1 MQRKVSET
9 KLGSL
14 RSNPFFCNH
23 FFTTASNTQTTKMK
37 NIILTMLLALA
48 CAQALAKDSTFY
60 FTTSDKV
67 KLYVRVAGKGK
78 PCLFVHGGPGSTS
91 YYYEAMPGAPI
102 IEQKLQMIYYDQRGA
117 GRSDSA
123 ANRDYS
129 LNRMLQDMDELR
141 QHLKISKW
149 SVMGHSFGGI
159 LITNYAL
166 QYAKNVSSLF
176 YINAT
181 VNMQASMQSHVDF
194 GKQELGMQ
202 NDKELNDESKPLMQR
217 VGLVHNQLSEKD
229 IWYKLMYRNAW
240 EKKYNDSITL
250 SAGKFNR
257 DFATQ
262 CWGVEEYWQDY
273 SQQTTNIKCP
283 VFVMTGDK
291 DFAIGINH
299 YKSFRFPNQTTVHY
313 IGGHAPFQ
321 EEPQWFAEKILSF
334 LPKIN

>member
-1 MQRKVSET
+1 MLSFVA
-9 KLGSL
+9 
-14 RSNPFFCNH
+14 FFEIIRMKRLLL
-23 FFTTASNTQTTKMK
+23 TT
-37 NIILTMLLALA
+37 LLFAFVCTA
-48 CAQALAKDSTFY
+48 FARDSTFY
-60 FTTSDKV
+60 FTTSDNV

-123 ANRDYS
+123 ANRNYS
-129 LNRMLQDMDELR
+129 LKRMLQDMDELR

-159 LITNYAL
+159 LMTNYAL
-166 QYAKNVSSLF
+166 QYAKQVTALL
-176 YINAT
+176 YIHCT
-181 VNMQASMQSHVDF
+181 LNMQASMQSHVDF
-194 GKQELGMQ
+194 GKEELGMA
-202 NDKELNDESKPLMQR
+202 NDKDLNDESKPLMQR
-217 VGLVHNQLSEKD
+217 VGLVHNMLSEKD
-229 IWYKLMYRNAW
+229 SWYKLMYRNAW

-262 CWGVEEYWQDY
+262 CWSVEDYWKDY
-273 SQQTTNIKCP
+273 SLQTANIKCP
-283 VFVMTGDK
+283 VLVMTGKK
-291 DFAIGINH
+291 DYAIGVNH

-321 EEPQWFAEKILSF
+321 EEPQWFAETILSF
-334 LPKIN
+334 LPKMR

>member
-1 MQRKVSET
+1 
-9 KLGSL
+9 
-14 RSNPFFCNH
+14 
-23 FFTTASNTQTTKMK
+23 MK
-37 NIILTMLLALA
+37 NTILTLLLYAI
-48 CAQALAKDSTFY
+48 CSQAFAKDSTFY

-67 KLYVRVAGKGK
+67 KLYVRIAGKGK

-91 YYYEAMPGAPI
+91 YYFEAMAGAPI
-102 IEQKLQMIYYDQRGA
+102 IEQQMQMIYYDQRGA

-129 LNRMLQDMDELR
+129 LKRMLQDMDELR
-141 QHLKISKW
+141 QHLKIQKW

-166 QYAKNVSSLF
+166 QYANNLSALF
-176 YINAT
+176 YINGT
-181 VNMQASMQSHVDF
+181 VNMQASLQSHVDF
-194 GKQELGMQ
+194 GKNELGMK
-202 NDKELNDESKPLMQR
+202 NNKELDDETKPLIQR
-217 VGLVHNQLSEKD
+217 VGLVHNMLSEKD

-240 EKKYNDSITL
+240 EKKYNDSVTL

-257 DFATQ
+257 DFASQ
-262 CWGVEEYWQDY
+262 CWNVQEYWIDY
-273 SQQTTNIKCP
+273 SPKTATIKFP

-291 DFAIGINH
+291 DYAIGINH

-334 LPKIN
+334 LPKIK